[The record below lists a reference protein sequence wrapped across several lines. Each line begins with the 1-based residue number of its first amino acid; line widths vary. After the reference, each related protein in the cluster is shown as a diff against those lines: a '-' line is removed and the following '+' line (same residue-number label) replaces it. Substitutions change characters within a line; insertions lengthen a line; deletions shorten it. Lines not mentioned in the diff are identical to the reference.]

1 MLGRMRFAV
10 PPPRSAR
17 ARARGRARR
26 ATPSPPADVA
36 AEAATALAKKPQ
48 AVDVHWFP
56 ARAKDTSGPPGFKLD
71 RAVELVLREAG
82 VPELYSHQKAACD
95 AALREKVRRH
105 PASTAS
111 GKEPSKMP
119 VVPLLTRLSERRGS
133 RAVMLFPLKA
143 LANDQLEKL
152 RRLTATAGRLADSGA
167 FDDASDAPL
176 LRRLK
181 HIASVSATTCDGD
194 TSRRARGD

>member
-1 MLGRMRFAV
+1 MRFAV

-17 ARARGRARR
+17 ARARANARAGRRP
-26 ATPSPPADVA
+26 PSADVA

-95 AALREKVRRH
+95 AALREEKSVVIAT
-105 PASTAS
+105 PTAS
-111 GKEPSKMP
+111 GKSLGHA
-119 VVPLLTRLSERRGS
+119 VPLLTRLSERRSS
-133 RAVMLFPLKA
+133 RASCCSRSRRSPTISSRSCGGSPPPRAPRRLGR
-143 LANDQLEKL
+143 L
-152 RRLTATAGRLADSGA
+152 RRRE
-167 FDDASDAPL
+167 
-176 LRRLK
+176 
-181 HIASVSATTCDGD
+181 
-194 TSRRARGD
+194 RRAAPAAA